1 MKSIKLRYPLI
12 VIALGAV
19 VAVWALSV
27 PADAG
32 KKHRASTWLGIYMQ
46 DIDEDMAEAFDL
58 ETDKGVIVDDVIDDS
73 PADDAG
79 LRSNDVIISFGG
91 NEIADIDDLNSK
103 MRDYS
108 PGDEV
113 EVKVL
118 RRGKER
124 SYTVELGRERDRNRS
139 YSFQFDD
146 RKWNIPGLQ
155 GFSNWTDD
163 RGGYLGVIT
172 MELSD
177 QLMDYFDTRF
187 GVLVTE
193 VEEDSPAE
201 EAGLKAGDV
210 ILNVDRERVD
220 SPGDLQEVIRDH
232 EEGDKI
238 EIVVVRKGE
247 EMTISAT
254 LDEADD
260 YSYGGNYL
268 LGVPSIQ
275 SLPSLPSLPGLD
287 NYYLGIDEDDFDDI
301 EIDMEELREELKVL
315 QQELKVIKE
324 KLD

>member
-1 MKSIKLRYPLI
+1 
-12 VIALGAV
+12 
-19 VAVWALSV
+19 
-27 PADAG
+27 
-32 KKHRASTWLGIYMQ
+32 MQ

-79 LRSNDVIISFGG
+79 LRSNDVIISFDD
-91 NEIADIDDLNSK
+91 NEIEDIDDLNDR
-103 MRDYS
+103 MRDYD

-113 EVKVL
+113 EVKIL
-118 RRGKER
+118 RRGKEKT
-124 SYTVELGRERDRNRS
+124 YTVELGRERDRHRS
-139 YSFQFDD
+139 WSFHFDD
-146 RKWNIPGLQ
+146 DDWNIPGVYGL
-155 GFSNWTDD
+155 SNWSDD
-163 RGGYLGVIT
+163 RGGYLGVFT

-220 SPGDLQEVIRDH
+220 SPGDLREVIRDH
-232 EEGDKI
+232 EAGDEV

-247 EMTISAT
+247 EMTISAN

-268 LGVPSIQ
+268 LGVPSMPSMP

-301 EIDMEELREELKVL
+301 EIDMEELREELKEL
-315 QQELKVIKE
+315 QKELKVIKE